1 MDVEEILVQAR
12 QEEPPPGW
20 VVLPLLRNKLIWA
33 IIGWA
38 LGVIIGLGLFALI
51 LPIVVP
57 YNFVHGAFSAIA
69 TTFLLGVLLFI
80 GLGSAWS
87 LITDIRRISNIG
99 DYLIVITRE
108 DFVKQ
113 EGQKRLQVPL
123 LHIRHITAR
132 GTPPPDRSTPQ
143 DNSVR
148 QIPGIGENVT
158 GFFFG
163 RGIVPSGQRWRRRR
177 MRTPTTLA
185 FVDGRTNDEVLVV
198 NDASYGDPF
207 MIAATL
213 KQYAASA
220 REMVM

>member
-12 QEEPPPGW
+12 QEEPPQGW

-33 IIGWA
+33 IIGWIF
-38 LGVIIGLGLFALI
+38 GVIIGLGLFALI
-51 LPIVVP
+51 FPIVVP
-57 YNFVHGAFSAIA
+57 YNFVHNTFSAIA
-69 TTFLLGVLLFI
+69 TTILLGILLFI

-87 LITDIRRISNIG
+87 LITDIGRISNID
-99 DYLIVITRE
+99 DYIIVITRE

-113 EGQKRLQVPL
+113 EGKKRLQVPL
-123 LHIRHITAR
+123 LYIRHVTAR
-132 GTPPPDRSTPQ
+132 GTPPPDRTASEE
-143 DNSVR
+143 NSVR

-163 RGIVPSGQRWRRRR
+163 RGVVASGQRWRRRR

-185 FVDGRTNDEVLVV
+185 FVDGRTDNEVLVV
-198 NDASYGDPF
+198 NDTSYGDPF
-207 MIAATL
+207 MIAAIL